1 MIGIRA
7 DANKIIASGH
17 VMRCITI
24 AKELIALGESVTFF
38 VADNEGKSLV
48 DSVGKELDHFEVVVL
63 GRAYDHM
70 EDELP
75 VLKKELKA
83 RDVNALLVDSYFVTK
98 RYFEAISGI
107 CPVAY
112 MDDLGKEPYPVDVLI
127 NYSGY
132 YEALGYESLYE
143 NMSGHNG
150 LPTKLLLGL
159 KYAPLRRQFYE
170 DELSGG
176 KVVQDINTGDF
187 ANATPDTDSNA
198 LRILLTAGGAD
209 IHGMLLSTL
218 EAARDKGLL
227 ASKDAPAKKTVIWEV
242 VVGNLVSDAA
252 SIDAL
257 SEQYSNIN
265 IHHSVTNMAS
275 LMRSCDLAVA
285 AAGTMLT
292 ECAAVRLPAIFYQ
305 VADNQKYNVEFW
317 QKTGGMLFAGDVT
330 GDTGTI
336 DGISHIKAEVVS
348 AICDNVMA
356 LVSDTNKLDS
366 MRTALSGLTN
376 GTGAILIAKELVN
389 LPLDQKTICFGKPYN
404 LEGIQ

>member
-38 VADNEGKSLV
+38 VADNEGRDLIENYAG
-48 DSVGKELDHFEVVVL
+48 DLEHFDAVVL
-63 GRAYDHM
+63 GSTYDHM
-70 EDELP
+70 EDELS
-75 VLKKELKA
+75 VLEKELMA
-83 RDVNALLVDSYFVTK
+83 RGVRALLVDSYFVTR
-98 RYFEAISGI
+98 RYFEAINMI

-132 YEALGYESLYE
+132 YETLGYESLYKG
-143 NMSGHNG
+143 MQGHKG

-170 DELSGG
+170 KGLSDEKGSEALNAADSANEASNSG
-176 KVVQDINTGDF
+176 
-187 ANATPDTDSNA
+187 SNS

-218 EAARDKGLL
+218 EAAKDKGLL
-227 ASKDAPAKKTVIWEV
+227 ASKDASHGASDNKSLTWEV

-252 SIDAL
+252 TLDDL

-292 ECAAVRLPAIFYQ
+292 ECAVVRLPAIFYQ
-305 VADNQKYNVEFW
+305 VADNQKFNVEFW

-330 GDTGTI
+330 EDVDSI
-336 DGISHIKAEVVS
+336 DGISHIKAEVVTS
-348 AICDNVMA
+348 ICDNVKA

-376 GTGAILIAKELVN
+376 GTGAILIAKEVMDLV
-389 LPLDQKTICFGKPYN
+389 Q
-404 LEGIQ
+404 

>member
-24 AKELIALGESVTFF
+24 TKELITLGESVTFF
-38 VADNEGKSLV
+38 VADAEGRGLIENYAG
-48 DSVGKELDHFEVVVL
+48 DLERFEVVVL
-63 GRAYDHM
+63 GSSYDHM

-75 VLKKELKA
+75 VLEKELMA
-83 RDVNALLVDSYFVTK
+83 RGVRVLLVDSYFVTK
-98 RYFEAISGI
+98 RYFEVISKI

-170 DELSGG
+170 DASSNSGS
-176 KVVQDINTGDF
+176 DAF
-187 ANATPDTDSNA
+187 
-198 LRILLTAGGAD
+198 RILLTAGGAD

-218 EAARDKGLL
+218 ETARDKGLL
-227 ASKDAPAKKTVIWEV
+227 ASKDAPDDASVKKTVIWEV

-330 GDTGTI
+330 GDNDHSSKKRVIETI
-336 DGISHIKAEVVS
+336 CCNVHALSNSPDKLS
-348 AICDNVMA
+348 A
-356 LVSDTNKLDS
+356 
-366 MRTALSGLTN
+366 MRRALSGLTD
-376 GTGAILIAKELVN
+376 GTGASLIAEELID
-389 LPLDQKTICFGKPYN
+389 LEKTNNYRETI
-404 LEGIQ
+404 

>member
-48 DSVGKELDHFEVVVL
+48 ENFAEGLEHFDVVVL
-63 GRAYDHM
+63 GSVYDQI

-75 VLKKELKA
+75 VLEKELMA
-83 RDVNALLVDSYFVTK
+83 RGVRALLVDSYFVTK
-98 RYFEAISGI
+98 RYFEAISRI

-132 YEALGYESLYE
+132 YETLGYESLYKG
-143 NMSGHNG
+143 MSGNKG
-150 LPTKLLLGL
+150 LPTKLFLGL

-209 IHGMLLSTL
+209 I
-218 EAARDKGLL
+218 
-227 ASKDAPAKKTVIWEV
+227 
-242 VVGNLVSDAA
+242 
-252 SIDAL
+252 
-257 SEQYSNIN
+257 
-265 IHHSVTNMAS
+265 
-275 LMRSCDLAVA
+275 
-285 AAGTMLT
+285 
-292 ECAAVRLPAIFYQ
+292 
-305 VADNQKYNVEFW
+305 
-317 QKTGGMLFAGDVT
+317 
-330 GDTGTI
+330 
-336 DGISHIKAEVVS
+336 
-348 AICDNVMA
+348 
-356 LVSDTNKLDS
+356 
-366 MRTALSGLTN
+366 
-376 GTGAILIAKELVN
+376 
-389 LPLDQKTICFGKPYN
+389 
-404 LEGIQ
+404 

>member
-24 AKELIALGESVTFF
+24 AKEIVALGECVTFF
-38 VADNEGKSLV
+38 VADNEGRDFIKNYAGDL
-48 DSVGKELDHFEVVVL
+48 EHFEVVVL
-63 GRAYDHM
+63 GSSYDHM

-75 VLKKELKA
+75 VLEKELEA
-83 RDVNALLVDSYFVTK
+83 RSVSSFLVDSYFVTK
-98 RYFEAISGI
+98 RYFKALSSI

-112 MDDLGKEPYPVDVLI
+112 MDDLGKEPYPVDILI

-132 YEALGYESLYE
+132 YDALNYESLYKG
-143 NMSGHNG
+143 MSGHKG

-170 DELSGG
+170 DELSGE
-176 KVVQDINTGDF
+176 KDQTDFNDTGSASQSSASEDDGF
-187 ANATPDTDSNA
+187 
-198 LRILLTAGGAD
+198 RILLTAGGAD

-218 EAARDKGLL
+218 EAARDNGLL
-227 ASKDAPAKKTVIWEV
+227 IPSDTSNDNNTPQITWEV

-252 SIDAL
+252 SIDAF

-265 IHHSVTNMAS
+265 IHRSVTNMAS
-275 LMRSCDLAVA
+275 LMRSCDIAVA

-305 VADNQKYNVEFW
+305 VADNQKFNVEFW
-317 QKTGGMLFAGDVT
+317 QKTGGMIFAGDVT
-330 GDTGTI
+330 GNTDSI

-348 AICDNVMA
+348 AICENVKA

-366 MRTALSGLTN
+366 MRTALLGLTD
-376 GTGAILIAKELVN
+376 GTGAILIAKEVMDLV
-389 LPLDQKTICFGKPYN
+389 Q
-404 LEGIQ
+404 

>member
-38 VADNEGKSLV
+38 VADNEGRDLIENYAG
-48 DSVGKELDHFEVVVL
+48 DLEHFDVVVL
-63 GRAYDHM
+63 GSTYDHM
-70 EDELP
+70 EDELS
-75 VLKKELKA
+75 VLEKKLMAKGV
-83 RDVNALLVDSYFVTK
+83 RALLVDSYFVTR
-98 RYFEAISGI
+98 RYFEAINMI

-132 YEALGYESLYE
+132 YETLGYESLYKG
-143 NMSGHNG
+143 MQGHKG

-176 KVVQDINTGDF
+176 KAKVEIDYTESHGLSSASVDNGF
-187 ANATPDTDSNA
+187 
-198 LRILLTAGGAD
+198 RILLTAGGAD
-209 IHGMLLSTL
+209 IHGMLLATL

-227 ASKDAPAKKTVIWEV
+227 IPSGSANANVGSPYITWEV
-242 VVGNLVSDAA
+242 VAGNLVSDAA

-305 VADNQKYNVEFW
+305 VADNQKFNVEFW
-317 QKTGGMLFAGDVT
+317 QRTGGMLFAGDVT
-330 GDTGTI
+330 EDVDSI

-356 LVSDTNKLDS
+356 LISDTNKLDS
-366 MRTALSGLTN
+366 MRTALSGLTD
-376 GTGAILIAKELVN
+376 GTGAILIAKEVMDLV
-389 LPLDQKTICFGKPYN
+389 Q
-404 LEGIQ
+404 

>member
-7 DANKIIASGH
+7 DASKIIASGH

-38 VADNEGKSLV
+38 VADNEGRDLIENYAG
-48 DSVGKELDHFEVVVL
+48 DLEHFDAVVL
-63 GRAYDHM
+63 GSTYDHM
-70 EDELP
+70 EEELP
-75 VLKKELKA
+75 VLEKELTTRGA
-83 RDVNALLVDSYFVTK
+83 SALLVDSYFVTK
-98 RYFEAISGI
+98 RYFEAISRI

-132 YEALGYESLYE
+132 YESLCYESLYKD
-143 NMSGHNG
+143 MSGHNG
-150 LPTKLLLGL
+150 LQTKFLLGL

-227 ASKDAPAKKTVIWEV
+227 MSKDASDGASDKKSVIWKV
-242 VVGNLVSDAA
+242 VVGNLVTNSDQ
-252 SIDAL
+252 IDAF
-257 SEQYSNIN
+257 SEQFTNIN

-305 VADNQKYNVEFW
+305 VADNQKDNVEFW
-317 QKTGGMLFAGDVT
+317 QKTGGMIFAGDVT
-330 GDTGTI
+330 WNTESI
-336 DGISHIKAEVVS
+336 DSISHIKAEVVS
-348 AICDNVMA
+348 SICDNVKA

-366 MRTALSGLTN
+366 MRTALSGLTD
-376 GTGAILIAKELVN
+376 GTGAILIAKELVG
-389 LPLDQKTICFGKPYN
+389 LS
-404 LEGIQ
+404 

>member
-24 AKELIALGESVTFF
+24 TKELITLGESVTFF
-38 VADNEGKSLV
+38 VADAEGRGLIENYAG
-48 DSVGKELDHFEVVVL
+48 DLERFEGVVL
-63 GRAYDHM
+63 GSSYDHM

-75 VLKKELKA
+75 VLEKELMA
-83 RDVNALLVDSYFVTK
+83 RGVRVLLVDSYFVTK
-98 RYFEAISGI
+98 RYFEVISKI

-170 DELSGG
+170 DASSNSGS
-176 KVVQDINTGDF
+176 DAF
-187 ANATPDTDSNA
+187 
-198 LRILLTAGGAD
+198 RILLTAGGAD

-227 ASKDAPAKKTVIWEV
+227 AFKDAPDDAPAKKTVIWEV

-330 GDTGTI
+330 GENDHSSKKRVIETI
-336 DGISHIKAEVVS
+336 
-348 AICDNVMA
+348 CCNVHA
-356 LVSDTNKLDS
+356 LSKSPDKLSS
-366 MRTALSGLTN
+366 MRRALSGLTD
-376 GTGAILIAKELVN
+376 GTGAIEIAKELVG
-389 LPLDQKTICFGKPYN
+389 LS
-404 LEGIQ
+404 

>member
-24 AKELIALGESVTFF
+24 TKELITLGESVTFF
-38 VADNEGKSLV
+38 VADAEGRGLIENYAG
-48 DSVGKELDHFEVVVL
+48 DLERFEVVVL
-63 GRAYDHM
+63 GSSYDHM

-75 VLKKELKA
+75 VLEKELMA
-83 RDVNALLVDSYFVTK
+83 RGVRVLLVDSYFVTK
-98 RYFEAISGI
+98 RYFEVISKI

-170 DELSGG
+170 DASSNSGS
-176 KVVQDINTGDF
+176 DAF
-187 ANATPDTDSNA
+187 
-198 LRILLTAGGAD
+198 RILLTAGGAD

-227 ASKDAPAKKTVIWEV
+227 AFKDAPDDAPAKKTVIWEV

-257 SEQYSNIN
+257 SEQSSNIN

-330 GDTGTI
+330 GDNDHSSKKRVIETI
-336 DGISHIKAEVVS
+336 CCNVHALSNSPDKLS
-348 AICDNVMA
+348 A
-356 LVSDTNKLDS
+356 
-366 MRTALSGLTN
+366 MRRALSGLTD
-376 GTGAILIAKELVN
+376 GTGASLIAEELI
-389 LPLDQKTICFGKPYN
+389 D
-404 LEGIQ
+404 LEKNTSFWFVDFM

>member
-24 AKELIALGESVTFF
+24 AKELITLGESVTFF
-38 VADNEGKSLV
+38 VADNEGKDLIESYAKDL
-48 DSVGKELDHFEVVVL
+48 SSFEVVVL
-63 GRAYDHM
+63 GSAYDHM

-75 VLKKELKA
+75 ALEKELMA
-83 RDVNALLVDSYFVTK
+83 RGVRALLVDSYFVTK
-98 RYFEAISGI
+98 RYFEVISKI

-112 MDDLGKEPYPVDVLI
+112 MDDLGKEPYPVDILI

-132 YEALGYESLYE
+132 YDALNYESLYKGV
-143 NMSGHNG
+143 SGHNG
-150 LPTKLLLGL
+150 LQTKLLLGL

-170 DELSGG
+170 DALPGENA
-176 KVVQDINTGDF
+176 VQDVNT
-187 ANATPDTDSNA
+187 ANSANETLDSGSNT

-218 EAARDKGLL
+218 EAAIDKGLL
-227 ASKDAPAKKTVIWEV
+227 IPSDTSNDDNNTPQITWEV
-242 VVGNLVSDAA
+242 VVGNLVSDSA

-257 SEQYSNIN
+257 SEQYSNII
-265 IHHSVTNMAS
+265 IHRSVTNMAS

-305 VADNQKYNVEFW
+305 VADNQKFNVEFW
-317 QKTGGMLFAGDVT
+317 QKTGGMIFAGDVT
-330 GDTGTI
+330 GADDHSSKERVIET
-336 DGISHIKAEVVS
+336 V
-348 AICDNVMA
+348 CCNVNA
-356 LVSDTNKLDS
+356 LSNSPDKLSS
-366 MRTALSGLTN
+366 MRRSLSGLTD
-376 GTGAILIAKELVN
+376 GTGAIEIAKELIG
-389 LPLDQKTICFGKPYN
+389 LS
-404 LEGIQ
+404 

>member
-24 AKELIALGESVTFF
+24 TKELITLGESVTFF
-38 VADNEGKSLV
+38 VADAEGRGLIENYAG
-48 DSVGKELDHFEVVVL
+48 DLERFEVVVL
-63 GRAYDHM
+63 GSSYDHM

-75 VLKKELKA
+75 VLEKELMA
-83 RDVNALLVDSYFVTK
+83 RGVRVLLVDSYFVTK
-98 RYFEAISGI
+98 RYFEVISKI

-170 DELSGG
+170 DASSNSGS
-176 KVVQDINTGDF
+176 DAF
-187 ANATPDTDSNA
+187 
-198 LRILLTAGGAD
+198 RILLTAGGAD

-227 ASKDAPAKKTVIWEV
+227 AFKDAPDDAPAKKTVIWEV

-330 GDTGTI
+330 GDNDHSSKKRVIETI
-336 DGISHIKAEVVS
+336 CCNVHALSNSPDKLS
-348 AICDNVMA
+348 A
-356 LVSDTNKLDS
+356 
-366 MRTALSGLTN
+366 MRRALSGLTD
-376 GTGAILIAKELVN
+376 GTGASLIAEELID
-389 LPLDQKTICFGKPYN
+389 LEKTNNYRETI
-404 LEGIQ
+404 

>member
-132 YEALGYESLYE
+132 YDALNYESLYKG
-143 NMSGHNG
+143 MSGHKG

-170 DELSGG
+170 DELSGE
-176 KVVQDINTGDF
+176 KTTQDR
-187 ANATPDTDSNA
+187 NAADTTKATSNSGSSS

-227 ASKDAPAKKTVIWEV
+227 IPSDTSNDDNNTPQITWEV
-242 VVGNLVSDAA
+242 VVGNLVSDSA

-257 SEQYSNIN
+257 SEQYANIN
-265 IHHSVTNMAS
+265 IHRSVTNMAS
-275 LMRSCDLAVA
+275 LMRSCHLAVA

-330 GDTGTI
+330 GDNDHSSKNRVI
-336 DGISHIKAEVVS
+336 E
-348 AICDNVMA
+348 AICCNVHA
-356 LVSDTNKLDS
+356 LSNSPDKLS
-366 MRTALSGLTN
+366 AMRRALSGLTD
-376 GTGAILIAKELVN
+376 GTGASLIAEELI
-389 LPLDQKTICFGKPYN
+389 D
-404 LEGIQ
+404 LEKNTSF

>member
-24 AKELIALGESVTFF
+24 AKELVALGECVTFF
-38 VADNEGKSLV
+38 VADNEGRDFIKNYAGDL
-48 DSVGKELDHFEVVVL
+48 EHFEVVVL
-63 GRAYDHM
+63 GGSYDHM

-75 VLKKELKA
+75 VLEKELEA
-83 RDVNALLVDSYFVTK
+83 RSVSSFLVDSYFVTK
-98 RYFEAISGI
+98 RYFKALSSI

-112 MDDLGKEPYPVDVLI
+112 MDDLGKEPYPVDILI

-132 YEALGYESLYE
+132 YDALNYESLYKG
-143 NMSGHNG
+143 MLGHKG

-227 ASKDAPAKKTVIWEV
+227 ASKDATDDAPAKKTVIWEV

-252 SIDAL
+252 SIDAF

-265 IHHSVTNMAS
+265 IHRSVTNMAS
-275 LMRSCDLAVA
+275 LMRSCDLTVA

-292 ECAAVRLPAIFYQ
+292 ECAAIRLPAIFYQ
-305 VADNQKYNVEFW
+305 VADNQKFNVEFW

-330 GDTGTI
+330 
-336 DGISHIKAEVVS
+336 E
-348 AICDNVMA
+348 DNDHSSKERVIETVCCNVQA
-356 LVSDTNKLDS
+356 LSNSPDKLSS
-366 MRTALSGLTN
+366 MRRALSGLTD
-376 GTGAILIAKELVN
+376 GTGAIEIAKELVG
-389 LPLDQKTICFGKPYN
+389 LS
-404 LEGIQ
+404 

>member
-38 VADNEGKSLV
+38 VADNEGRDFIENYAGDL
-48 DSVGKELDHFEVVVL
+48 EHFDVVVL
-63 GRAYDHM
+63 GSTYDHM
-70 EDELP
+70 EDELS
-75 VLKKELKA
+75 VLEKELMAKGV
-83 RDVNALLVDSYFVTK
+83 RALLVDSYFVTR
-98 RYFEAISGI
+98 RYFEAINMI

-132 YEALGYESLYE
+132 CDALNYESLYE
-143 NMSGHNG
+143 GQAGHTG

-176 KVVQDINTGDF
+176 KAKAKLNDT
-187 ANATPDTDSNA
+187 TPGSLSSASVDNGF
-198 LRILLTAGGAD
+198 RILLTAGGAD
-209 IHGMLLSTL
+209 IHGMLLATL

-227 ASKDAPAKKTVIWEV
+227 IPSGSANANVGSPYITWEV

-265 IHHSVTNMAS
+265 IHYSVTNMAS
-275 LMRSCDLAVA
+275 LMRSCNLAVA

-305 VADNQKYNVEFW
+305 VADNQKFNVEFW

-330 GDTGTI
+330 GNNDHSSKKRVIETI
-336 DGISHIKAEVVS
+336 CCNVHALSNSPDKLS
-348 AICDNVMA
+348 A
-356 LVSDTNKLDS
+356 
-366 MRTALSGLTN
+366 MRRALSGLTD
-376 GTGAILIAKELVN
+376 GTGAIEIAKELVG
-389 LPLDQKTICFGKPYN
+389 LS
-404 LEGIQ
+404 

>member
-38 VADNEGKSLV
+38 VADNEGKSLI
-48 DSVGKELDHFEVVVL
+48 DSFGRELDRFEVVVL
-63 GRAYDHM
+63 KSSYDHM
-70 EDELP
+70 EEELP
-75 VLKKELKA
+75 VLEKELTA
-83 RDVNALLVDSYFVTK
+83 RDVNALLVDSYFVTR

-112 MDDLGKEPYPVDVLI
+112 MDDLGKEPYPVDILI

-132 YEALGYESLYE
+132 YETIGYESLYE

-218 EAARDKGLL
+218 EAARDKGFL
-227 ASKDAPAKKTVIWEV
+227 ASKDAPDDAPAKKTVIWEV
-242 VVGNLVSDAA
+242 VVGDLVSDAA

-317 QKTGGMLFAGDVT
+317 QKTGGMIFAGDVT
-330 GDTGTI
+330 KDADSPDSAFNQKPAVI
-336 DGISHIKAEVVS
+336 D
-348 AICDNVMA
+348 AICSNVLA
-356 LVSDTNKLDS
+356 LTSNTTELER
-366 MRTALSGLTN
+366 MRHALSGLTD
-376 GTGAILIAKELVN
+376 GTGAILIAKEL
-389 LPLDQKTICFGKPYN
+389 LYIS
-404 LEGIQ
+404 

>member
-24 AKELIALGESVTFF
+24 AKEVISLGESVTFF
-38 VADNEGKSLV
+38 VADDEGKDLIENYAE
-48 DSVGKELDHFEVVVL
+48 GLKHFEVVVL
-63 GRAYDHM
+63 GSFYDRM

-75 VLKKELKA
+75 VLEKELTA
-83 RDVNALLVDSYFVTK
+83 RKVSVLLVDSYFVTRK
-98 RYFEAISGI
+98 YFEALNRI

-112 MDDLGKEPYPVDVLI
+112 MDDLGKEPYPVDILI

-132 YEALGYESLYE
+132 YEALGYESLYKG
-143 NMSGHNG
+143 MSGHKG

-170 DELSGG
+170 NTNSTGVSSDKDNSG
-176 KVVQDINTGDF
+176 F
-187 ANATPDTDSNA
+187 
-198 LRILLTAGGAD
+198 RILLTAGGAD

-227 ASKDAPAKKTVIWEV
+227 KPSGLANDNDDSPCITWEV
-242 VVGNLVSDAA
+242 VVGNLVSDAT

-257 SEQYSNIN
+257 SEKYSNIK

-275 LMRSCDLAVA
+275 IMRSCDLAVA

-305 VADNQKYNVEFW
+305 VADNQKFNVEFW

-336 DGISHIKAEVVS
+336 DGISYIKAEVVS
-348 AICDNVMA
+348 AICDNAMA

-389 LPLDQKTICFGKPYN
+389 LGKST
-404 LEGIQ
+404 GF

>member
-24 AKELIALGESVTFF
+24 AKELVALGESVTFF
-38 VADNEGKSLV
+38 VADNEGKSLIENYAN
-48 DSVGKELDHFEVVVL
+48 DLSELKVVVL
-63 GRAYDHM
+63 ESAYDHM

-75 VLKKELKA
+75 VLEKELTA
-83 RDVNALLVDSYFVTK
+83 RGVKALLVDSYFVTK
-98 RYFEAISGI
+98 RYFEAVNRI

-132 YEALGYESLYE
+132 CDALNYESLYQG
-143 NMSGHNG
+143 MSGHKG

-176 KVVQDINTGDF
+176 KSKAEIN
-187 ANATPDTDSNA
+187 DTESHGLSSASVDNGF
-198 LRILLTAGGAD
+198 RILLTAGGAD
-209 IHGMLLSTL
+209 IQGMLLATL

-227 ASKDAPAKKTVIWEV
+227 IPSGSANANVGSPYITWEV

-275 LMRSCDLAVA
+275 LMRSCNLAVA

-305 VADNQKYNVEFW
+305 VADNQKFNVEFW

-330 GDTGTI
+330 GDTGSI
-336 DGISHIKAEVVS
+336 DGISHVKAEVVS

-356 LVSDTNKLDS
+356 LISDTNKLDS
-366 MRTALSGLTN
+366 MMAALSGLTD
-376 GTGAILIAKELVN
+376 GTGAILIAKEVMDLV
-389 LPLDQKTICFGKPYN
+389 Q
-404 LEGIQ
+404 